1 MSPNSD
7 HGLPGAL
14 PVRLSATAGG
24 VRLAFAMDAVEA
36 VGVPSTIVPVPGAEP
51 WLRGL
56 TVWRGRL
63 HTLVDAG
70 LLFGDRP
77 ADAAGFIVLKG
88 LGIDTALAVD
98 ALPRRLVEGEPVDQ
112 EFDLALLA
120 SHPAFQPGAGIREA
134 S

>member
-1 MSPNSD
+1 MSPQSE

-24 VRLAFAMDAVEA
+24 VRLAFSMDAVEA
-36 VGVPSTIVPVPGAEP
+36 VGVPSTVVSVPGGQP

-77 ADAAGFIVLKG
+77 AEGAGFIVLKG

-98 ALPRRLVEGEPVDQ
+98 ALPRRLADGEAVDQ
-112 EFDLALLA
+112 EFDLNQLA
-120 SHPAFQPGAGIREA
+120 VHPAFQPGAGIREA